1 MKVSFTLDNP
11 KRIVSTIRATVSY
24 SGNRYTYPTGESVK
38 ATLFKKQRCKS
49 SPEAAAINNK
59 LEAIESAI
67 KNSVLYFKQDFKV
80 PSQEDFRK
88 KVTQFLS
95 GKNAIDIKRN
105 DQLFLVYVDEYI
117 KSCGKTEETLKG
129 YRTTFNKLREYE
141 KFKRTRLTFDNIT
154 LKFAQDFKKWLVS
167 QEYSL
172 NYIGTHFKQI
182 KKWMHD
188 AELIDKV
195 HNNQDYRLFKVEA
208 ETADAIYLTEEELRK
223 LYELKIDED
232 LARAICADARPQ
244 NIAAKVRSLDIVRK
258 KFLIGAFTALR
269 VSDLFFFLLD
279 I

>member
-1 MKVSFTLDNP
+1 M
-11 KRIVSTIRATVSY
+11 
-24 SGNRYTYPTGESVK
+24 
-38 ATLFKKQRCKS
+38 
-49 SPEAAAINNK
+49 
-59 LEAIESAI
+59 
-67 KNSVLYFKQDFKV
+67 
-80 PSQEDFRK
+80 
-88 KVTQFLS
+88 S

-141 KFKRTRLTFDNIT
+141 KFKRTRLTFDNVT

-188 AELIDKV
+188 VELIDKV
-195 HNNQDYRLFKVEA
+195 HNNQDYGLFKVEA

-232 LARAICADARPQ
+232 MARAICADARPQ
-244 NIAAKVRSLDIVRK
+244 NIAAKVKSLDIVRK

-269 VSDLFFFLLD
+269 VSDFNRIRDYNIQDGCITILPKKGAVCRPLLVVVD
-279 I
+279 QCY